1 MAATGEE
8 AAEMDCISRVSL
20 AHPTVLS
27 LGGSSEP
34 RGEPGETASEGQEVV
49 TAAPKKPIIINSSEW
64 CLLTSPCS

>member
-8 AAEMDCISRVSL
+8 AAAMDSISRVPP

-34 RGEPGETASEGQEVV
+34 RGEPGETAADGQVMP
-49 TAAPKKPIIINSSEW
+49 AAPKKPISSSEW
-64 CLLTSPCS
+64 RLLTSNSS